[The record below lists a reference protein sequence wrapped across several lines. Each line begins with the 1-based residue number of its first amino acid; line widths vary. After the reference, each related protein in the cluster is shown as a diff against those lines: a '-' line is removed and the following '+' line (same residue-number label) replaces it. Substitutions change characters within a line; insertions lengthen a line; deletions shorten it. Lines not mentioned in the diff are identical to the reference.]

1 MKRLLF
7 LFASLIIISLSS
19 CIRQDTVTTI
29 GDYTYKMRP
38 DGLLQIMSYNGTD
51 SVITIPQKTT
61 FLLFQNYDI
70 VFIHSLGGN
79 KYVQKIIIPDDF
91 NQDGVIYSRA
101 FEGCS
106 NLSDIEINDW
116 SRFVISSNTFKSTKI
131 GKALYNRDKT
141 KLYSAIDT
149 AEFTIPPTV
158 RKIAEKAFSE
168 HNQLKRINLPES
180 IQEIGSQAFM
190 NCENLEEITIPSSVK
205 EIKRGTFSNNRRLK
219 KVILSEGIRRIGYG
233 AFQDCESLEEVD
245 IPSTVKEIEDY
256 AFSNNKQL
264 KRAFLQEGIQR
275 IGSYAFSNCEN
286 LEQIGPDVPDVEEKT
301 DIETDDVA
309 ENTEPTFDIL
319 EETDANEEMN
329 EENEESEDSEDIEER
344 EDDESP
350 WDCIFPSSLKSIG
363 DYAFS
368 GTGLSNI
375 VLLNEP
381 TLSSNSFSDCKRL
394 ESIYLTVKKIP
405 NEAFKGCSNLRYA
418 HFVNGLESI
427 GHDAFRNCILEEI
440 EIPESVT
447 NIGEDAFPLLC
458 HLYGNQKVISEYK
471 QKQREKN
478 QRESQSSANSSSNNN
493 VYGPEWI
500 NGTWVGR
507 FPMDILG
514 KVSYFT
520 VRLEIN
526 QKTGKIRSIDV
537 DNNQIDEGTY
547 KVENGVI
554 RAYYPFAGGT
564 TVLYDIDE
572 YNHRIDYG
580 DGHYLKKSSDT
591 SSNQKQERTENIV
604 FRSEQDVR
612 NYLSRHSF
620 KSEGGSKLRFQNN
633 AYEMYWNG
641 NCICTYLK
649 ITNIEADAAILLADG
664 PYGKAAYALTLQPF
678 GNSIVNL
685 GDGTLYW
692 EVR

>member
-1 MKRLLF
+1 MKRLFF
-7 LFASLIIISLSS
+7 LFASLMIITLSS
-19 CIRQDTVTTI
+19 CIRQNAVTTI
-29 GDYTYKMRP
+29 GDFTYKMSPR
-38 DGLLQIMSYNGTD
+38 GLRIMSYNGTD
-51 SVITIPQKTT
+51 SVITIPQKAS
-61 FLLFQNYDI
+61 FLLIHSYDVI
-70 VFIHSLGGN
+70 SIHSLGAN
-79 KYVQKIIIPDDF
+79 KYVHKIIIPDAF
-91 NQDGVIYSRA
+91 NKPEVIHLRA
-101 FEGCS
+101 FEECS
-106 NLSDIEINDW
+106 NLSDIEINEW
-116 SRFVISSNTFKSTKI
+116 SRFVLSSKTFESTKI
-131 GKALYNRDKT
+131 GDALYNKDKT
-141 KLYSAIDT
+141 KLYSVIDT
-149 AEFTIPPTV
+149 EEFTIPSTV
-158 RKIAEKAFSE
+158 KAIAKGAFSNHE
-168 HNQLKRINLPES
+168 QLKRVNLPEG

-190 NCENLEEITIPSSVK
+190 NCKDLEEITIPSTVN
-205 EIKRGTFSNNRRLK
+205 EIEQETFSNNRRLR
-219 KVILSEGIRRIGYG
+219 KVILNEGIQRIGYG
-233 AFQDCESLEEVD
+233 AFQNCENLEEID

-286 LEQIGPDVPDVEEKT
+286 LEQIGPEVPEVEEKT
-301 DIETDDVA
+301 DVETDDAA

-319 EETDANEEMN
+319 EETDVNEEISEDS
-329 EENEESEDSEDIEER
+329 EEAEDSEDNEESEDN
-344 EDDESP
+344 ESP
-350 WDCIFPSSLKSIG
+350 RDCIFPSSLKSIG
-363 DYAFS
+363 EYAFS

-418 HFVNGLESI
+418 FFVNGLESI

-447 NIGEDAFPLLC
+447 SIGEDAFPLLC
-458 HLYGNQKVISEYK
+458 HLYGNQKVIREYS
-471 QKQREKN
+471 QKQREKK
-478 QRESQSSANSSSNNN
+478 QRESQRETQSTATSSANSSNTS
-493 VYGPEWI
+493 
-500 NGTWVGR
+500 
-507 FPMDILG
+507 
-514 KVSYFT
+514 
-520 VRLEIN
+520 
-526 QKTGKIRSIDV
+526 
-537 DNNQIDEGTY
+537 
-547 KVENGVI
+547 
-554 RAYYPFAGGT
+554 
-564 TVLYDIDE
+564 
-572 YNHRIDYG
+572 
-580 DGHYLKKSSDT
+580 KSSLG
-591 SSNQKQERTENIV
+591 NNRVNTEQVV